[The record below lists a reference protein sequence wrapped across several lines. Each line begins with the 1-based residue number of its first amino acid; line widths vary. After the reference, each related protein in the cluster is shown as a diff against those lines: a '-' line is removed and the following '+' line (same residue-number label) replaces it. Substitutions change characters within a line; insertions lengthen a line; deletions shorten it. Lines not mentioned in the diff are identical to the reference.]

1 MEMTMARGSPDN
13 TQHPSPHEP
22 QLHIFFW
29 FSSSPVLHP
38 IPASIS
44 IPLPPALRRSPVASY
59 LPASSVHHP
68 HPFSAHPSP
77 PRHWPP
83 PPAMCIAT
91 PLPAHNPN
99 RRSPAPITR
108 RPFQLPPPPV
118 SPPPLPPPPTITT
131 KATGNQQSGISNP
144 TQTGTSPSFNRSSLP
159 HPHPITGI
167 CRQPCP
173 AAPPAHPPP
182 LSPNPNRSPQPCP
195 AAPPPPSHSRSPS
208 PNPNRRRI
216 AQPLS
221 PRCQLCPTA
230 SPAASAGPPPLLRPE
245 MVQLPKT

>member
-131 KATGNQQSGISNP
+131 KGRRCC
-144 TQTGTSPSFNRSSLP
+144 RSQKPYRSLLKIAED
-159 HPHPITGI
+159 ITVGFGFYFFLFLF
-167 CRQPCP
+167 R
-173 AAPPAHPPP
+173 
-182 LSPNPNRSPQPCP
+182 
-195 AAPPPPSHSRSPS
+195 
-208 PNPNRRRI
+208 
-216 AQPLS
+216 
-221 PRCQLCPTA
+221 
-230 SPAASAGPPPLLRPE
+230 
-245 MVQLPKT
+245 KF